1 MNFFGLTVRRP
12 VALFVAFITLLVI
25 GAIAYARIPLQ
36 LFPSGYSE
44 DSIQIWIPNPGGSA
58 RENEE
63 KVARPIEDELN
74 TLQGIRRLR
83 SNSSEDLVTMS
94 IAFQASVDMDLAK
107 AEVRDRLER
116 ATPKLPDTVEPI
128 GMWSESS
135 GSMPLAFFSVTHLGD
150 SDETDYL
157 VDEVLTPRLEA
168 ADGVSK
174 VQVWGSLQDTVRI
187 QLDEER
193 VVGSNMDVMAL
204 INGLSSDNFAEPL
217 GEVVDGGRR
226 LILRSDMRFGT
237 PDEIADYPL
246 SNGLKVSDVGRVK
259 HSKSVRD
266 QITRVDG
273 KYAYFGIAEKESTAN
288 VVEASR
294 NFSAAIEAMRND
306 PEIAGKVDLV
316 PFFLQGDL
324 IEASLDQLL
333 TTASQ
338 GGLLAAIVLLLFL
351 RRVRTT
357 LCIAAAIPFSAMLAL
372 AFEYFT
378 GGSFNILTMIGITL
392 AIGMLVDNAVV
403 VVENIIRV
411 RPECNS
417 DLEAAAMGTREIAL
431 PVTLATLTT
440 VVTFLPII
448 FINDQP
454 LIRLLIGNLGIPL
467 CTSLIASLLVA
478 IVFLPVITARII
490 KPRPRWAEALAG
502 PLAQVVSMPAR
513 LLAVLIGLAR
523 YGFHIGLALLLKAE
537 RVVVQVLF
545 VLRYPLALALV
556 IGAGTLAWLGRADAV
571 PEALYHRP
579 MDVVDPNALPIAA
592 MVTRGV
598 MALIGVLILLGLV
611 PRWRKRLNGHTHPV
625 RPTRYAPQGHSLI
638 EWLTV
643 SNRALVRW
651 TLKHRL
657 AAISVSIV
665 ALASIGIPFGL
676 VDKTALTQGEGNN
689 GIDFGVRFEAD
700 FTLSEA
706 SAELAPYEDM
716 LEANREAWGFDHWRN
731 SFDDRS
737 ANLSFFFADGLP
749 ASKRTR
755 VLNELREQLPQLPGH
770 SVYFYDTTTVSETS
784 NRIATFMLQGTD
796 SAELAILG
804 REAKRLLE
812 AVPGLSGVT
821 LPDAQAPDEI
831 RVSVERDTAL
841 SLGYN
846 SNNAVQSINWALRG
860 QSLPRFQERGREI
873 PLIIEYDTEDAPNM
887 ASLRDL
893 PVYSV
898 SGQIPLSSIA
908 DFEIAKGSSSIR
920 RVNGKISHVL
930 TAEVNDPA
938 NFKEITERGY
948 AALGELSLPRGF
960 EIPRGESV
968 GNRANEE
975 SAAMFQALLLSI
987 VLVFLVM
994 GVLFESILLPFSV
1007 LTTIPF
1013 AMMGAMWVLFMMGTP
1028 LDSMGFV
1035 GLIILAGVVVN
1046 NGIVLIDLIHNL
1058 RNTMTRDE
1066 AVLAGCAQ
1074 RVRPIVMTALT
1085 TVIGLIPM
1093 SIVEP
1098 SSGSIDYRAMGSI
1111 VIGGLLASTFFTLWV
1126 VPLAYTL
1133 LDDMA
1138 LAFKGRFRWALRRPG
1153 TAKSTT

>member
-1 MNFFGLTVRRP
+1 MNFFGFTVRRP

-259 HSKSVRD
+259 RSKSVRD

-502 PLAQVVSMPAR
+502 PSPKWSR
-513 LLAVLIGLAR
+513 C
-523 YGFHIGLALLLKAE
+523 
-537 RVVVQVLF
+537 
-545 VLRYPLALALV
+545 P
-556 IGAGTLAWLGRADAV
+556 RACS
-571 PEALYHRP
+571 P
-579 MDVVDPNALPIAA
+579 
-592 MVTRGV
+592 
-598 MALIGVLILLGLV
+598 
-611 PRWRKRLNGHTHPV
+611 
-625 RPTRYAPQGHSLI
+625 
-638 EWLTV
+638 
-643 SNRALVRW
+643 
-651 TLKHRL
+651 
-657 AAISVSIV
+657 
-665 ALASIGIPFGL
+665 
-676 VDKTALTQGEGNN
+676 
-689 GIDFGVRFEAD
+689 
-700 FTLSEA
+700 
-706 SAELAPYEDM
+706 
-716 LEANREAWGFDHWRN
+716 
-731 SFDDRS
+731 
-737 ANLSFFFADGLP
+737 
-749 ASKRTR
+749 
-755 VLNELREQLPQLPGH
+755 
-770 SVYFYDTTTVSETS
+770 
-784 NRIATFMLQGTD
+784 
-796 SAELAILG
+796 
-804 REAKRLLE
+804 
-812 AVPGLSGVT
+812 
-821 LPDAQAPDEI
+821 
-831 RVSVERDTAL
+831 
-841 SLGYN
+841 
-846 SNNAVQSINWALRG
+846 
-860 QSLPRFQERGREI
+860 
-873 PLIIEYDTEDAPNM
+873 
-887 ASLRDL
+887 
-893 PVYSV
+893 
-898 SGQIPLSSIA
+898 
-908 DFEIAKGSSSIR
+908 
-920 RVNGKISHVL
+920 
-930 TAEVNDPA
+930 
-938 NFKEITERGY
+938 
-948 AALGELSLPRGF
+948 
-960 EIPRGESV
+960 
-968 GNRANEE
+968 
-975 SAAMFQALLLSI
+975 
-987 VLVFLVM
+987 
-994 GVLFESILLPFSV
+994 
-1007 LTTIPF
+1007 
-1013 AMMGAMWVLFMMGTP
+1013 
-1028 LDSMGFV
+1028 
-1035 GLIILAGVVVN
+1035 
-1046 NGIVLIDLIHNL
+1046 
-1058 RNTMTRDE
+1058 
-1066 AVLAGCAQ
+1066 C
-1074 RVRPIVMTALT
+1074 
-1085 TVIGLIPM
+1085 
-1093 SIVEP
+1093 
-1098 SSGSIDYRAMGSI
+1098 
-1111 VIGGLLASTFFTLWV
+1111 
-1126 VPLAYTL
+1126 
-1133 LDDMA
+1133 
-1138 LAFKGRFRWALRRPG
+1138 
-1153 TAKSTT
+1153 